1 MMKFIKTTNQYGQ
14 LLYINAAYITD
25 ITTIRHMGEDGITV
39 GWLSGHGGVGN
50 GETETLY
57 GERAVQ
63 FMLDFHA
70 MLE

>member
-1 MMKFIKTTNQYGQ
+1 MKFIQTTNQYGQ
-14 LLYINAAYITD
+14 LRYINTAYITD
-25 ITTIRHMGEDGITV
+25 ITTIRHMGEDGITIS
-39 GWLSGHGGVGN
+39 WLSGHGVGN

-57 GERAVQ
+57 GDRAVQ